1 MSITVSAIGAF
12 VSTYGGAIAAGASA
26 VAGGVTA
33 YESHEQGVAQAN
45 AAKQKARVE
54 ADQATQQQITQ
65 RQNMLRALA
74 SQNAGTLGAVG
85 TGAGSGFGAN
95 VNRQITQQQND
106 LLVSQANSSAQ
117 VSLLDQQAANAQA
130 AGNAAAIGGGVTAL
144 GLGVKAYGSL
154 PGPPPSS

>member
-1 MSITVSAIGAF
+1 MGSISIPAIGAF

-26 VAGGVTA
+26 VTAGAAA
-33 YESHEQGVAQAN
+33 YESHVQGVAQAN
-45 AAKQKARVE
+45 EAKQKARVE
-54 ADQATQQQITQ
+54 ADNAKQQQISQ

-85 TGAGSGFGAN
+85 TGAGSSFAASA
-95 VNRQITQQQND
+95 NRQISQQQND

-117 VSLLDQQAANAQA
+117 TSLLDQQAANAQS
-130 AGNAAAIGGGVTAL
+130 AGNAAAIGGGINAL

-154 PGPPPSS
+154 PSGS